1 MPLRS
6 WIRDQ
11 STTPIT
17 VRGGVEVE
25 VKVRVDPICN
35 ADAGNPSEITALA
48 ASIFLTT
55 DTGDTRSYVTDR
67 SWGWRDGSTGLKP
80 SPLWPDNPG
89 GAPPGAQW
97 LTHIRRSPT
106 REVFWTSL
114 VKNLPANVCE
124 GVSAV
129 APPAAGGGGGSGR
142 TERRGVPVGECSAG
156 RRGLHGRAR
165 RRGDRRCGGHG
176 VYPQAAAPARVG
188 RGGGRLWGE
197 PQGVGSWGRPPA
209 ARARAYRRCRGGG
222 FAARQRQRLGGPAP
236 NRPVCTA
243 HA

>member
-1 MPLRS
+1 MARWQQQRGRGFAKLAALTTSAGVLALTGAAPGAMGDCTAVVNITSYYARTVMGVGTPDNHVPVPLRS

-114 VKNLPANVCE
+114 VKNLPANV
-124 GVSAV
+124 
-129 APPAAGGGGGSGR
+129 
-142 TERRGVPVGECSAG
+142 
-156 RRGLHGRAR
+156 
-165 RRGDRRCGGHG
+165 
-176 VYPQAAAPARVG
+176 
-188 RGGGRLWGE
+188 
-197 PQGVGSWGRPPA
+197 
-209 ARARAYRRCRGGG
+209 
-222 FAARQRQRLGGPAP
+222 
-236 NRPVCTA
+236 
-243 HA
+243 

>member
-1 MPLRS
+1 MFVFFSAFPLCAGEHDAGPALESPTVNATGVGRCRRPTDPSSPNPPATGWILPPSFPLVGYCVTFPAPPPAPSCAVSFFHFPQGTPDNHVPVPLRS

-129 APPAAGGGGGSGR
+129 APPAAGGGGG
-142 TERRGVPVGECSAG
+142 
-156 RRGLHGRAR
+156 
-165 RRGDRRCGGHG
+165 
-176 VYPQAAAPARVG
+176 
-188 RGGGRLWGE
+188 
-197 PQGVGSWGRPPA
+197 
-209 ARARAYRRCRGGG
+209 
-222 FAARQRQRLGGPAP
+222 
-236 NRPVCTA
+236 
-243 HA
+243 